1 MGLKIIVIEVT
12 VGHLTLKAL
21 DVVVGAFNLKK
32 RTIVMLELAMEIT
45 FIDTTAT
52 KTDVT

>member
-1 MGLKIIVIEVT
+1 MSLEIIVIEVT
-12 VGHLTLKAL
+12 VDHLTLKAL

-45 FIDTTAT
+45 FIDTAAT